1 MMNLRSISRAAFMLL
16 IPLLL
21 SWSTEAKR
29 ITFRFETNPEGG
41 TVKVEFLNTAGEWEV
56 KNPGDDVLEGAK
68 LKITATADPGKEF
81 ESMQINGKDVT
92 DKVKTEGL
100 VSVYDGAYAAGQN
113 KTTEM
118 FIVVKF
124 KTPGQASKYKLIF
137 ENPVGATVSVT
148 AGGETVVSA
157 ITEIDPQAELVIS
170 IEVTDNT
177 KRVKSVKLNGNTV
190 EKSGDNWTAK
200 MPTVESTLV
209 VTLED
214 KPKSKITIQKPAGV
228 ELKIEDISAS
238 PAKIITEADDVVQG
252 TQLAITV
259 LSVPEGQEV
268 NQVLFAD
275 EVIEIE
281 GGKYTVTMPGYTVTL
296 QVILK
301 LKGNALTIVANGT
314 TVSVMNGP
322 NKVSS
327 GDIVPKDTKLV
338 VEVSDIPADKDIEK
352 VTLGDVEMQLV
363 DGKYEGTMPDAAV
376 TLTVVLKAKGAAAE
390 EGNVLTIVANGT
402 TVSVMN
408 GATQVNSGD
417 KVAKGTKLVV
427 AVSGIPADKN
437 IEKVTLGDVEM
448 QLVNG
453 KYEGTMP
460 DAAVTLTVVL
470 KAKGAAAEEGNV
482 LTIVANGTTVSV
494 MNGAT
499 QVNSGDKV
507 AKGTKLVVAVSG
519 IPADKDVEKVT
530 LGDVAMQLV
539 DGKYEGTMPDAA
551 VTLTVLLKAKGA
563 ATEEG
568 KVIKVTANGATV
580 KIMAGA
586 SEVKADTKVK
596 EGTDL
601 VITVTAPAKKDIAS
615 VLFNGKEVKAAAD
628 KSYKVKMSATE
639 ATLIV
644 NLKDHTAVED
654 AVLAGV
660 IAYPNPM
667 VRELVVANLAEV
679 ESLALLTAQGVVIR
693 TVNPNGANE
702 VRLAVEDLPAGMYML
717 VVERNG
723 LRKAI
728 RIVK

>member
-1 MMNLRSISRAAFMLL
+1 MNLRRISRAAFMLL

-41 TVKVEFLNTAGEWEV
+41 TVKVEFLNTAGEWKV

-92 DKVKTEGL
+92 DEVKTEGL

-448 QLVNG
+448 QLVDG

-460 DAAVTLTVVL
+460 DAAVTLTVV
-470 KAKGAAAEEGNV
+470 
-482 LTIVANGTTVSV
+482 
-494 MNGAT
+494 
-499 QVNSGDKV
+499 
-507 AKGTKLVVAVSG
+507 
-519 IPADKDVEKVT
+519 
-530 LGDVAMQLV
+530 
-539 DGKYEGTMPDAA
+539 
-551 VTLTVLLKAKGA
+551 LKAKGA

-601 VITVTAPAKKDIAS
+601 VITVTPPAKKDIAS
-615 VLFNGKEVKAAAD
+615 VLFNGTEVKAAAD

-660 IAYPNPM
+660 VAYPNPM